1 MKKVAAGLLLVSIL
15 GVNAVFASPSFAK
28 DWKTKKI
35 ERNQRESKRYR
46 EKAAKSTSAKKARE
60 NLRKSHYAEQR
71 RSRLERKRYSD
82 ETRRLRKKNSQI

>member
-1 MKKVAAGLLLVSIL
+1 MKKLAAGLLLVSIL
-15 GVNAVFASPSFAK
+15 GVGTVFVSPSFAK

-35 ERNQRESKRYR
+35 ERTQRESKRYR

-71 RSRLERKRYSD
+71 RSKLERKRYYE
-82 ETRRLRKKNSQI
+82 ETRRLKKRR